1 MKDFY
6 DVLNVSREASDDEI
20 KKAYRKLAHKY
31 HPDKKDGN
39 EEKFKEVN
47 EAYQTLSDQN
57 KKSQYDQFGQTFDQ
71 QGGGFDGYGDT
82 SGFSGGSPYGQAGGA
97 GFEDIDL
104 GDVFESF
111 FGRSRRRQEEGGAI
125 HGDNISIN
133 IDIKFDEAVFGTEKI
148 VELRKKIKCSKCHGN
163 GAEPGTKIESCPT
176 CSGTGQIKQIQQIF
190 IGSFTR
196 TITCPDCKGVGK
208 KATNPCS
215 DCSGDGRVVGHKKI
229 KVKIPAGISSGQTM
243 EITNKGEA
251 GKDGGQ
257 NGSLFVTVNILD
269 HEYFKREGNN
279 IECEMPISIV
289 QAVLGDRINVKTL
302 DGESKIEIPIGTQPG
317 EIFKIK
323 GKGVPYLSNK
333 DQRGDFVVKTTISV
347 PKKINSKEKELF
359 KKIAEIGGE
368 AAQVTK
374 KSFWNKIFS

>member
-6 DVLNVSREASDDEI
+6 DVLGVSREASGDEI

-71 QGGGFDGYGDT
+71 QGGGFDGGDA
-82 SGFSGGSPYGQAGGA
+82 SGFGGGNPYGQSGA

-104 GDVFESF
+104 GDVFENF
-111 FGRSRRRQEEGGAI
+111 FGRSRRSPDAGGAT

-133 IDIKFDEAVFGTEKI
+133 IDMKFDEAVFGTEKI

-229 KVKIPAGISSGQTM
+229 KVKIPAGISSGQTL
-243 EITNKGEA
+243 EINNEGEA

-257 NGSLFVTVNILD
+257 DGSLFVTVNVLD

-279 IECEMPISIV
+279 IECEMPISVV
-289 QAVLGDRINVKTL
+289 QAVLGDKINIKTL

-323 GKGVPYLSNK
+323 EKGVPYLGNK
-333 DQRGDFVVKTTISV
+333 DQRGDFVVKTTISI

-359 KKIAEIGGE
+359 KEIASIGGE
-368 AAQVTK
+368 ATKITK